1 MLQQET
7 PQDFVLSTNE
17 THSVREF
24 VEKSFAVIGT
34 TIKWRGSGLEEVG
47 YCQETGKE
55 LVKVD
60 SKYHRPAE
68 VDILL
73 GDSSKARKLLKWNP
87 KSSFD
92 ELVIEMVLADIE
104 KAKRNI
110 PV

>member
-1 MLQQET
+1 
-7 PQDFVLSTNE
+7 
-17 THSVREF
+17 VREF

-34 TIKWRGSGLEEVG
+34 TIKWKGSGLGEVG

-55 LVKVD
+55 IVKID

-68 VDILL
+68 VDLLL

-87 KSSFD
+87 KSTFD